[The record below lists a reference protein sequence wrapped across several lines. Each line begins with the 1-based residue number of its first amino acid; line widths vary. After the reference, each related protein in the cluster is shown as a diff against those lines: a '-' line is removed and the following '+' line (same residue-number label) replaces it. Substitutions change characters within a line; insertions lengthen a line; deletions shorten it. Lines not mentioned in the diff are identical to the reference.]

1 MAANSYSGFPYADG
15 SQYSAPVTAASVN
28 PGAAP
33 PFPYAAAAY
42 PATAYHATNPP
53 PPPYPGYGY
62 GRPMQPFNNPYD
74 AGGTQPQTKVHY
86 SAPPTRNLPQVVRP
100 NNHHPHHHRDRQKM
114 LPPRPKAVHYCEI
127 CKISCSCPRAY
138 TEHLESKKHKKREA
152 GQNAPAG
159 SQTVTGPNKYHCE
172 LCDVICTDKDAYAA
186 HVRGSKH
193 QKVVK
198 LHTKLGKPIPEEDPS
213 KFAKSD
219 TKKASI
225 SDSAA
230 EGSVMGTVAPSTVAV
245 SKDEDEVKPV
255 GAEYIEE
262 IKEDGKVSMF
272 NCKLCDCKFSDPNA
286 KEMHMKGRRH
296 RLQYKRKVKPDLVVD
311 IKQTARQKR
320 LALLQSDLWN
330 MRRNPMEAGGG
341 WMPRRGFNDFD
352 MIGGPAPS
360 GMPPRGMNSRGA
372 GGSPFMGWGGFAG
385 IVPNVRPEGI
395 NDFYTIARHSEIY
408 PKEKSL
414 HNIHEIVSN
423 TERGL
428 RLVSDVLTGIGEST
442 IKKENPDTEGN
453 EGESSNGMA
462 KVSFQQAGDNGQV
475 RMLQGVMRVGALAK
489 GLLLQGDNTVQ
500 MVVLCAEKPKLA
512 LLERVASELTIQLK
526 LLSTG
531 NKTYLVSVGVE
542 DGSISVTDGTMTVH
556 ISLTTPLFREEDVC
570 RSGIIKTE
578 KNDDEDDGFP
588 REAALRALAELRHS
602 KWFQA
607 KAATLPSCVL
617 VIRVMRDIRQRFPVW
632 QAMSQWALELL
643 VEKVISSARF
653 PLGPSDGLRRIM
665 EAVSTGLLIN
675 GPGLVDPCEKDPCDV
690 IRSLTAQQREDITH
704 CGQMF
709 LRLIAFKQIFKIL
722 GMEQMSTSKLKWK
735 FWLLNRKRA
744 CDDGD
749 NDGETDGKLQ
759 KTATATTT
767 TAA

>member
-1 MAANSYSGFPYADG
+1 MAANSYSGFPYGDG
-15 SQYSAPVTAASVN
+15 TQYSTPAAAASVN

-42 PATAYHATNPP
+42 PTAPYHATNPP
-53 PPPYPGYGY
+53 PPPYSGYGY

-74 AGGTQPQTKVHY
+74 AAGAPQQTKVHY
-86 SAPPTRNLPQVVRP
+86 SAPPTRNLPQIARP
-100 NNHHPHHHRDRQKM
+100 NNHHPHHHRERQKM
-114 LPPRPKAVHYCEI
+114 QPPRPKQVHYCEI

-152 GQNAPAG
+152 GLNAPAG
-159 SQTVTGPNKYHCE
+159 SQPATGPNKYHCE

-219 TKKASI
+219 AKKSTGET
-225 SDSAA
+225 AA
-230 EGSVMGTVAPSTVAV
+230 EGGAAGTAGAAPAAV
-245 SKDEDEVKPV
+245 KEDDDAPEVKPV

-311 IKQTARQKR
+311 LKPTARQKR
-320 LALLQSDLWN
+320 LALLQNDLWN
-330 MRRNPMEAGGG
+330 MRRNPMDLGGG
-341 WMPRRGFNDFD
+341 WPPRRGFNDFD
-352 MIGGPAPS
+352 MVGGPAP
-360 GMPPRGMNSRGA
+360 GMPPRAMNARG
-372 GGSPFMGWGGFAG
+372 GGPPFMGWGGFAG

-423 TERGL
+423 TERVL
-428 RLVSDVLTGIGEST
+428 RQVSDILAGFGDSPNNDQAT
-442 IKKENPDTEGN
+442 DAGN
-453 EGESSNGMA
+453 EGESNNGMA
-462 KVSFQQAGDNGQV
+462 KVSFQQAGDNGKV
-475 RMLQGVMRVGALAK
+475 RVLQGVMRVGALAK
-489 GLLLQGDNTVQ
+489 GLLLQGDNSVQ
-500 MVVLCAEKPKLA
+500 LVVLCAEKPKLA

-531 NKTYLVSVGVE
+531 NKTYLVSVGID
-542 DGSISVTDGTMTVH
+542 DGSISVTDGTMTVN

-570 RSGIIKTE
+570 RSGIVKQET
-578 KNDDEDDGFP
+578 DDEDEGFP
-588 REAALRALAELRHS
+588 REAALQALAELRHS

-632 QAMSQWALELL
+632 QAMSQWAIELL

-675 GPGLVDPCEKDPCDV
+675 GPGLIDPCEKERRDV
-690 IRSLTAQQREDITH
+690 IRNLTPQQREDITH

-709 LRLIAFKQIFKIL
+709 LRYIAFKQIYKIL

-749 NDGETDGKLQ
+749 NEGETDGKLL
-759 KTATATTT
+759 KTTSD
-767 TAA
+767 

>member
-1 MAANSYSGFPYADG
+1 MAANSYSGFPYGDG
-15 SQYSAPVTAASVN
+15 TQYSTTAGAAAASAN

-42 PATAYHATNPP
+42 PTAPYHPTNPP
-53 PPPYPGYGY
+53 PPSYSGYSY
-62 GRPMQPFNNPYD
+62 GRPMQSFTNPYETG
-74 AGGTQPQTKVHY
+74 AGQQQTKVHY
-86 SAPPTRNLPQVVRP
+86 SAPPTRNLPQIARP
-100 NNHHPHHHRDRQKM
+100 NNHHSHHNRERQK
-114 LPPRPKAVHYCEI
+114 LQAPRPKQVHYCEI

-152 GQNAPAG
+152 SQNSSTG
-159 SQTVTGPNKYHCE
+159 SQPVAGPNKYHCG

-198 LHTKLGKPIPEEDPS
+198 LHTKLGKPIPEDDPS
-213 KFAKSD
+213 KFVKSEDKNTTGSND
-219 TKKASI
+219 TSKEGNDAATAAPTATKDDAS
-225 SDSAA
+225 
-230 EGSVMGTVAPSTVAV
+230 
-245 SKDEDEVKPV
+245 EVKPV

-311 IKQTARQKR
+311 YKPTARQKR
-320 LALLQSDLWN
+320 LALLQSDLWS
-330 MRRNPMEAGGG
+330 MRRNPIEMGSG
-341 WMPRRGFNDFD
+341 WPPRRGFNDFD
-352 MIGGPAPS
+352 VLPPGL
-360 GMPPRGMNSRGA
+360 PPRSMNSRG
-372 GGSPFMGWGGFAG
+372 GGPPFMGWGGFAG

-414 HNIHEIVSN
+414 QNIHEIVSN

-428 RLVSDVLTGIGEST
+428 RLVSDVLAGIGDST
-442 IKKENPDTEGN
+442 SKDDANTDN
-453 EGESSNGMA
+453 EGDLSNGMA
-462 KVSFQQAGDNGQV
+462 KVSFQQAGDTGKV
-475 RMLQGVMRVGALAK
+475 LVLQGVLRVGALAK
-489 GLLLQGDNTVQ
+489 GLLLQGDNLVQ
-500 MVVLCAEKPKLA
+500 LVVLCSEKPKLS

-542 DGSISVTDGTMTVH
+542 NGSISVTDGTMTVN

-570 RSGIIKTE
+570 LSGSSIAVKQE
-578 KNDDEDDGFP
+578 KDDEDGNFP
-588 REAALRALAELRHS
+588 REAALQALAELRHS

-632 QAMSQWALELL
+632 QALSQWALELL

-675 GPGLVDPCEKDPCDV
+675 GPGLADPCEKEPRDV
-690 IRSLTAQQREDITH
+690 IQNLTRQQREDITH
-704 CGQMF
+704 CSQMF
-709 LRLIAFKQIFKIL
+709 LRFIAFKQIYKLL

-744 CDDGD
+744 CDDDD
-749 NDGETDGKLQ
+749 NEGETDGKLL
-759 KTATATTT
+759 KTAA
-767 TAA
+767 